1 MREIKSD
8 KRSEKLFYHIA
19 CHHDIRILLDPLTGR
34 FAKPSRKQEQPLTR
48 PTPQKRR
55 RDLTPPVHPPED
67 STATH
72 ATPPA
77 PQFKGLRKG
86 WFEKL

>member
-1 MREIKSD
+1 MREIESD
-8 KRSEKLFYHIA
+8 KHSEKLFYHIA
-19 CHHDIRILLDPLTGR
+19 RHHDIRILLDPLTGW
-34 FAKPSRKQEQPLTR
+34 FAKPSRKREQLLAR
-48 PTPQKRR
+48 PTPQKCR

-72 ATPPA
+72 AAPPA

-86 WFEKL
+86 WFKKL